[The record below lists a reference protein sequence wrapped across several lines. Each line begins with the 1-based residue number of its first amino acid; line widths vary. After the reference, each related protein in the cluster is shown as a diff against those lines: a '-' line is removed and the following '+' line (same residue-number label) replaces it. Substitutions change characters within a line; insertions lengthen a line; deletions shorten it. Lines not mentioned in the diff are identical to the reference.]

1 MESKIF
7 QIPNIALKLYVY
19 GKNRSSHRRCSLR
32 KGILRNIPKLTGKHL
47 CQSLFLNKVAGLR
60 PTTLLK
66 KTLAQVFFGE
76 FCEISKNTS
85 FQEPSLLS
93 ISIDAPRLFVELE
106 TSSGLFKRKYESL
119 NVNFEHL
126 ELFYL
131 KRIPMSCYAGQLQKS
146 EKNKWQSN

>member
-47 CQSLFLNKVAGLR
+47 CQSLFLNKVAGL
-60 PTTLLK
+60 
-66 KTLAQVFFGE
+66 VFFGE

-106 TSSGLFKRKYESL
+106 TSSGLFKRKCESL

-146 EKNKWQSN
+146 EKNK